1 MTVSPL
7 SFLSSQASSEAS
19 ARASAAPAYPGLF
32 PERTTLTRRDRVVAR
47 AVAEAMFSQDGEID
61 AARLDAHL
69 DDIDAFISSASR
81 PLRIGLRLALFVVRL
96 APVLLFF
103 RMRML
108 ESLSLDERVAV
119 LTRLERSRFAELSLA
134 FIGWRAVM
142 TLVVYE
148 HPSELATL
156 GYASERKVHKRRLA
170 LVEPRVAE
178 QPEVTA
184 TAKAPEESGVRLR
197 GNGDGDG
204 AAEHDRDSET
214 PAVPVAAPKRH
225 EVA

>member
-1 MTVSPL
+1 MTASPL
-7 SFLSSQASSEAS
+7 PFLSSSQAPSEAS
-19 ARASAAPAYPGLF
+19 PKGLAFPERF

-47 AVAEAMFSQDGEID
+47 AIAEAMFSQDGEID
-61 AARLDAHL
+61 VARLDAHL
-69 DDIDAFISSASR
+69 DEIDALISNASR
-81 PLRIGLRLALFVVRL
+81 PLRMGLRLALFVVRL

-108 ESLSLDERVAV
+108 ESLSIDERVQV

-142 TLVVYE
+142 TFVVYE
-148 HPSELATL
+148 HPTELATL

-170 LVEPRVAE
+170 VVAGANVAV
-178 QPEVTA
+178 PA
-184 TAKAPEESGVRLR
+184 LAAAPAPEESGVRLR
-197 GNGDGDG
+197 GDG
-204 AAEHDRDSET
+204 ERDRDSET
-214 PAVPVAAPKRH
+214 PAAPVAAPKRH